1 MFKVILC
8 YYFLLNNIMSEE
20 AIIESNEKINI
31 DKKSK
36 SESELESDAFLNQA
50 SLDYLINTKQYK
62 NHFISFTE
70 NILNKNRKINRK
82 DKKFYRRRILSL
94 TKDLLYKEESEVV
107 VSPDIKCAFDNLV
120 KTCVHYFKIL
130 DRSDIIQEDYN
141 GFDEEIKEEKE
152 EKEEKDKKE
161 ISESE
166 QFLKEENE
174 KLLMRSVKMSNRPLD
189 NFIKIKMTKQ
199 IEELIIPQQKEI
211 NLKDPILKNKGVN
224 KKKNITNNYD
234 DDTKKETNEIKKD
247 EK

>member
-1 MFKVILC
+1 
-8 YYFLLNNIMSEE
+8 MSEE
-20 AIIESNEKINI
+20 VIIELDI
-31 DKKSK
+31 DKMSK
-36 SESELESDAFLNQA
+36 SEAESDAFLNQA
-50 SLDYLINTKQYK
+50 TLDYLINTKQYK

-70 NILNKNRKINRK
+70 NILNKNKKINRK

-94 TKDLLYKEESEVV
+94 TKELLSKEESEIV

-120 KTCVHYFKIL
+120 KTCIHYFKML
-130 DRSDIIQEDYN
+130 DRNDIIQEDYN

-152 EKEEKDKKE
+152 EKEKKE

-174 KLLMRSVKMSNRPLD
+174 KLLMRSVKMASHPLD
-189 NFIKIKMTKQ
+189 KFIKIKMTKQ

-211 NLKDPILKNKGVN
+211 NLKDPNLKNKGEN
-224 KKKNITNNYD
+224 KKKKITNNYD